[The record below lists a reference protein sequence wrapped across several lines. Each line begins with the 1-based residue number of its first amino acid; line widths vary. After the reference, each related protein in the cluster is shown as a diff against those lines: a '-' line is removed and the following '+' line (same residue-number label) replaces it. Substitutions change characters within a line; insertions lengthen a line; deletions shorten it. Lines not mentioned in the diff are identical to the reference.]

1 MRLMRKLSMA
11 VLLSVAATSA
21 AYADEV
27 AYKATLTGSAEVPPT
42 TSPGK
47 GSVDATLDTST
58 KAFKWTISYEGLT
71 GPAIAAHFHGPA
83 AVGHNAAPVIP
94 VKVPEA
100 ASGNVSGTQTLTDE
114 QISELEN
121 GKWYFNVHTAQNKGG
136 EIRGQLLPS
145 H

>member
-1 MRLMRKLSMA
+1 MGLIRKLSMA
-11 VLLSVAATSA
+11 VLISAAATSA
-21 AYADEV
+21 VYAEEV
-27 AYKATLTGSAEVPPT
+27 AYKATLKGSAEVPPT

-71 GPAIAAHFHGPA
+71 GPATAAHFHGPA
-83 AVGHNAAPVIP
+83 AVGQNAAPVVP

-100 ASGNVSGTQTLTDE
+100 ASGNVSGTQTLTDA
-114 QISELEN
+114 QIADLES
-121 GKWYFNVHTAQNKGG
+121 GKWYFNVHTAKNKGG
-136 EIRGQLLPS
+136 EIRGQLQPS